1 MYFVRTA
8 VATLAATA
16 LMTASIGGYA
26 ADTAADEVESKWKAD
41 IALGMVFERGNT
53 NTNSE
58 SANFNASHEGEL
70 WRNTMKLEASNK
82 EEKSEVAGYPGVE
95 KYVRT
100 DERYYA
106 LYQLDRKFN
115 SHSANYLFN
124 VGTYEKDAFSGFQF
138 QGTYAIGLGRRW
150 IDTEKHTLDGEL
162 GPGYR
167 WKCYEEEDNYFQC
180 SNKDYETIG
189 RVAVKYQ
196 WVISESADFRQ
207 EVSSDVGRH
216 SASSRSE
223 SIFNSKINSHFS
235 LRLRYL
241 VEHESDVAPDRKEAD
256 HEFTVGL
263 VYTIR

>member
-1 MYFVRTA
+1 MRFVKTA
-8 VATLAATA
+8 VAALVATA
-16 LMTASIGGYA
+16 SMGSYA
-26 ADTAADEVESKWKAD
+26 AEEKSDSKWTAD
-41 IALGMVFERGNT
+41 VAAGMVLERGNT
-53 NTNSE
+53 DSNSVNG
-58 SANFNASHEGEL
+58 NFNAAHEGDL

-82 EEKSEVAGYPGVE
+82 EERTDVAGYPGLS

-100 DERYYA
+100 DERYYG

-124 VGTYEKDAFSGFQF
+124 VGTYEKDAFSGFQY
-138 QGTYAIGLGRRW
+138 QGTYAVGLGRRW
-150 IDTEKHTLDGEL
+150 IDAEKHTLDAEL

-167 WKCYEEEDNYFQC
+167 WQCLEKEDNYFQC
-180 SNKDYETIG
+180 NNDENETIV
-189 RVAVKYQ
+189 RVAAKYQ

-207 EVSSDVGRH
+207 EVSSDIGREA
-216 SASSRSE
+216 ASTRAE

-241 VEHESDVAPDRKEAD
+241 VEHETEVAAGSKESD
-256 HEFTVGL
+256 HEFTIGL

>member
-1 MYFVRTA
+1 MHFVKTA
-8 VATLAATA
+8 VAALVATA
-16 LMTASIGGYA
+16 SMGGYA
-26 ADTAADEVESKWKAD
+26 ADAAAEKSESKWKAD
-41 IALGMVFERGNT
+41 VAAGLVLERGNT
-53 NTNSE
+53 NSNGASG
-58 SANFNASHEGEL
+58 NFNASHEGEL

-82 EEKSEVAGYPGVE
+82 EEKSEVTGYPGLE

-100 DERYYA
+100 DERYFG
-106 LYQLDRKFN
+106 LYQLDRKFD

-124 VGTYEKDAFSGFQF
+124 VGTYEKDAFSGFQY
-138 QGTYAIGLGRRW
+138 QATYAVGLGRRW
-150 IDTEKHTLDGEL
+150 IDTETHTLDAEL

-167 WKCYEEEDNYFQC
+167 WKCLEEEDNYFQC
-180 SNKDYETIG
+180 DNDENEAIV
-189 RVAVKYQ
+189 RVAAKYQ

-207 EVSSDVGRH
+207 EVSSDIGRD
-216 SASSRSE
+216 STSTRAE

-241 VEHESDVAPDRKEAD
+241 LEHESETAPGSKESD